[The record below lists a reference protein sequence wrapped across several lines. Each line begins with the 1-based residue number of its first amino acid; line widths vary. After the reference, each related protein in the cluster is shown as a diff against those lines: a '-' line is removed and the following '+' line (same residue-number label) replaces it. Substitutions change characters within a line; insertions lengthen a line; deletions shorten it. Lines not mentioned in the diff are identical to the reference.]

1 MRVAYQHLPVYDCIY
16 RGDGGGLHYYA
27 SEEALNGPL
36 HPEEVA
42 GAARLTRLNA
52 QDLPLGVRVVCPL
65 SLGNHVDHQLTRLA
79 AEQSGH
85 ALWYYADFPY
95 VLRRPEQLVELEQ
108 AGWKRE
114 NFRLAAAGLKAWQD
128 AVAAHASQISTFWA
142 DELVMRMAIAEYA
155 AQERAV
161 CLWQKS
167 E

>member
-1 MRVAYQHLPVYDCIY
+1 
-16 RGDGGGLHYYA
+16 
-27 SEEALNGPL
+27 
-36 HPEEVA
+36 
-42 GAARLTRLNA
+42 
-52 QDLPLGVRVVCPL
+52 
-65 SLGNHVDHQLTRLA
+65 
-79 AEQSGH
+79 
-85 ALWYYADFPY
+85 
-95 VLRRPEQLVELEQ
+95 LEQ

-114 NFRLAAAGLKAWQD
+114 SFRLSAAGLKAWQD